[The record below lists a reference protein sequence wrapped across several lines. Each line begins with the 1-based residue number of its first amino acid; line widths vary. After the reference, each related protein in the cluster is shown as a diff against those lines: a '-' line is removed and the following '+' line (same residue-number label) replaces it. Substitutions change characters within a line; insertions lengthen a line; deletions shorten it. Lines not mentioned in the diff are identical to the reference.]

1 MKCKALGPL
10 AVLALHVLST
20 PLGVAAQEPAKMPRI
35 GVLEGGDPSTSESL
49 DKVFRDKLRRL
60 GYVEGQNIAIERRWA
75 GRRLDRLPALAAELV
90 RLQVAVIVAAEE
102 PVIRAAKQT
111 TSTIPIVMSSVED
124 PVGAGFVASLERPGG
139 NITGVTNFAAGL
151 VAKWLALLKEVIP
164 EVAQVAVVRNPA
176 SRTHDVWW
184 REAQRAAK
192 GLRLRVLSLE
202 VRSNADFEGAFAAIA
217 RARAGALALLP
228 DPLLY
233 AQHERLVALAA
244 KDRLPTIYA
253 SREPVEAGGLMSYG
267 PSPRDNRQRAAAYVD
282 RILKGAKP
290 ANLSIQ
296 PPTKFELVINL
307 RTASALGLSIPKS
320 VRDRADRMFR

>member
-49 DKVFRDKLRRL
+49 DKVFQDKLRRL

-124 PVGAGFVASLERPGG
+124 PVGAGFVTSLERP
-139 NITGVTNFAAGL
+139 
-151 VAKWLALLKEVIP
+151 
-164 EVAQVAVVRNPA
+164 VR
-176 SRTHDVWW
+176 
-184 REAQRAAK
+184 Q
-192 GLRLRVLSLE
+192 
-202 VRSNADFEGAFAAIA
+202 
-217 RARAGALALLP
+217 
-228 DPLLY
+228 
-233 AQHERLVALAA
+233 
-244 KDRLPTIYA
+244 
-253 SREPVEAGGLMSYG
+253 
-267 PSPRDNRQRAAAYVD
+267 
-282 RILKGAKP
+282 P
-290 ANLSIQ
+290 ANHVDEPSRGDVARNKLSEAVANNHRMPVRLGIGCSNRH
-296 PPTKFELVINL
+296 ELCKRRLMTRMWWENRANGERHVRWN
-307 RTASALGLSIPKS
+307 RSAPRC
-320 VRDRADRMFR
+320 V

>member
-49 DKVFRDKLRRL
+49 DKVFQDKLRRL

-124 PVGAGFVASLERPGG
+124 PVGAGFV
-139 NITGVTNFAAGL
+139 T
-151 VAKWLALLKEVIP
+151 
-164 EVAQVAVVRNPA
+164 
-176 SRTHDVWW
+176 
-184 REAQRAAK
+184 
-192 GLRLRVLSLE
+192 SLE
-202 VRSNADFEGAFAAIA
+202 VRSNAEFEGVFAAIA
-217 RARAGALALLP
+217 RARAEALALLP

-267 PSPRDNRQRAAAYVD
+267 PSPRDNRQRAAVYVD

-307 RTASALGLSIPKS
+307 RTASAVGLSIPKS